1 LSTDDPALLGLFPR
15 GVMSRRQRT
24 RQVETMSADLIEVAR
39 PPYISMA
46 EEIRLFLEQHDIKA
60 VFANSN
66 MGSLM
71 PHLGTAIGVSV
82 LVAGPDAMRAS
93 ELLEQRQPIAATTG
107 PWYCGV
113 CKVDVEPGFEACWS
127 CSQPRVDVE
136 QPFPEGQPVPQAQVV
151 TSDAAKRQQ
160 AEKLIER
167 AYRAAIMCY
176 GLVPLPIIGHVYSLA
191 LLFESTGIGAQV
203 SAESRRLFLRALIF
217 DLVVLG
223 SVFAFA
229 IVLSLR

>member
-1 LSTDDPALLGLFPR
+1 
-15 GVMSRRQRT
+15 MS
-24 RQVETMSADLIEVAR
+24 SDLIEVAR
-39 PPYISMA
+39 PPYLSMA

-60 VFANSN
+60 VFDNTN
-66 MGSLM
+66 MGAMM

-82 LVAGPDAMRAS
+82 LVARPDAVRAS
-93 ELLEQRQPIAATTG
+93 QLLEQRQPVAPTTG
-107 PWYCGV
+107 SWYCGV

-127 CSQPRVDVE
+127 CGEPRAEVE
-136 QPFPEGQPVPQAQVV
+136 QPFPEGQSPPQAEVPSSEATKQ
-151 TSDAAKRQQ
+151 QQ

-167 AYRAAIMCY
+167 AWRASIMCY
-176 GLVPLPIIGHVYSLA
+176 GLIPLPIIGHIYSLA

-203 SAESRRLFLRALIF
+203 GPKSRRLFRRALIF

-229 IVLSLR
+229 MVLTLR